1 MKLAKLTIYGLVGAF
16 FMNSCSLDKEP
27 YTSLTNESIEKTPGA
42 LEALSLGNYHTLKSW
57 VENWHRVTEYPG
69 DNVALSGSTT
79 DNLFYNY
86 NYQRLVTNSRVNNY
100 WSNSYKIIAGTNTVL
115 EQVKE
120 GADDASNQIIAENL
134 YLRSLMYFYLVNV
147 FGKPYNQNPE
157 VNLAVPLQ
165 AQDNPFEI
173 KPRNTV
179 KEVYL
184 KIEED
189 LLKAETL
196 FTVNKGSIYG
206 NVYATQALLARIYL
220 YTEQDAKA
228 IEYANKVI
236 NSGKFS
242 LLPTQ
247 DYSKIATDAPENN
260 PENIFAI
267 KFVKDV
273 DYSDNGWY
281 TIGSMYANV
290 QGSGWGEM
298 YASRTYLEEV
308 RKYPEDVRYN
318 FIKPVVVNEAELH
331 GYYVTDDYKYAS
343 VILTQNGTDY
353 SYSEGGSTKTLTK
366 KSNGAGSFEY
376 FITIGGKE
384 RTVLID
390 NALDNRNGYLKYYI
404 LKCSGQEGQ
413 AHLWSPVISRLAEMY
428 LIRAEANAKLG
439 NQQLA
444 LDDVNVIRKRAGIPN
459 AGLWSTA
466 NLSGKTALDVV
477 LAERKLELAWEGHRK
492 FDVFRNG
499 YSLNRM
505 YPGTHIA
512 NENSFL
518 TVPATSN
525 AIIEYIPEQQI
536 TLSNGV
542 LKQND

>member
-16 FMNSCSLDKEP
+16 LMNSCSLDKEP

-120 GADDASNQIIAENL
+120 GTDDVSNQIIAENL

-179 KEVYL
+179 KEVYQ

-196 FTVNKGSIYG
+196 FTANKGSIYG
-206 NVYATQALLARIYL
+206 NVYAAQALLARIYL
-220 YTEQDAKA
+220 YTGQNAKA
-228 IEYANKVI
+228 LEYANKVI
-236 NSGKFS
+236 NSGEFS
-242 LLPTQ
+242 LLGTE
-247 DYSKIATDAPENN
+247 DYSKIATAAPENN

-308 RKYPEDVRYN
+308 RKYPEDVRYS

-353 SYSEGGSTKTLTK
+353 SYTEGGATKTLTK

-390 NALDNRNGYLKYYI
+390 KKLDARNGYLKYYI

-413 AHLWSPVISRLAEMY
+413 AHLWSPVISRLAELY
-428 LIRAEANAKLG
+428 LIRAEVNAKLG

-444 LDDVNVIRKRAGIPN
+444 LDDVNVIRKRAGIPI

-466 NLSGKTALDVV
+466 NLNGKTALDVV

-499 YSLNRM
+499 YELNRM

-512 NENSFL
+512 NQNSFL

-525 AIIEYIPEQQI
+525 VIIEYIPEQQI

>member
-16 FMNSCSLDKEP
+16 LMNSCSLDKEP

-120 GADDASNQIIAENL
+120 GTDDVSNQIIAENL

-179 KEVYL
+179 KEVYQ

-196 FTVNKGSIYG
+196 FTANKGSIYG
-206 NVYATQALLARIYL
+206 NVYAAQALLARIYL
-220 YTEQDAKA
+220 YTGQNAKA
-228 IEYANKVI
+228 LEYANKVI
-236 NSGKFS
+236 NSGEFS
-242 LLPTQ
+242 LLGTE
-247 DYSKIATDAPENN
+247 DYSKIATAAPENN

-308 RKYPEDVRYN
+308 RKYPEDVRYS

-353 SYSEGGSTKTLTK
+353 SYTEGGATKTLTK

-376 FITIGGKE
+376 FITIGEKE

-390 NALDNRNGYLKYYI
+390 KKLDARNGYLKYYI

-413 AHLWSPVISRLAEMY
+413 AHLWSPVISRLAELY
-428 LIRAEANAKLG
+428 LIRAEVNAKLG

-444 LDDVNVIRKRAGIPN
+444 LDDVNVIRKRAGIPT

-466 NLSGKTALDVV
+466 NLNGKTALDVV

-499 YSLNRM
+499 YELNRM

-512 NENSFL
+512 NQNSFL

-525 AIIEYIPEQQI
+525 VIIEYIPEQQI

>member
-16 FMNSCSLDKEP
+16 LMNSCSLDKEP

-120 GADDASNQIIAENL
+120 GTDDVSNQIIAENL

-179 KEVYL
+179 KEVYQ

-196 FTVNKGSIYG
+196 FTANKGSIYG
-206 NVYATQALLARIYL
+206 NMYAAQALLARIYL
-220 YTEQDAKA
+220 YTGQNAKA
-228 IEYANKVI
+228 LEYANKVI
-236 NSGKFS
+236 NSGEFS
-242 LLPTQ
+242 LLGTE
-247 DYSKIATDAPENN
+247 DYSKIATAVPENN

-308 RKYPEDVRYN
+308 RKYPEDVRYS

-353 SYSEGGSTKTLTK
+353 SYTEGGATKTLTK

-390 NALDNRNGYLKYYI
+390 KKLDARNGYLKYYI

-413 AHLWSPVISRLAEMY
+413 AHLWSPVISRLAELY
-428 LIRAEANAKLG
+428 LIRAEVNAKLG

-444 LDDVNVIRKRAGIPN
+444 LDDVNVIRKRAGIPT

-466 NLSGKTALDVV
+466 NLNGKTALDVV

-499 YSLNRM
+499 YELNRM

-512 NENSFL
+512 NQNSFL

-525 AIIEYIPEQQI
+525 VIIEYIPEQQI